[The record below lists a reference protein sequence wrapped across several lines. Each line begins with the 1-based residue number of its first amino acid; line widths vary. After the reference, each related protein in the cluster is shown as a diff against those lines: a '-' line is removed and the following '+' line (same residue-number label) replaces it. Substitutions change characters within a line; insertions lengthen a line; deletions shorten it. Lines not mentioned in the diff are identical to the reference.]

1 MCLSH
6 WHIFLKPH
14 YFGLGV
20 ICVGLLFWA
29 NIFMNQESIFGYKS
43 IHDELYVA
51 KYTVNSDTTSSTHCQ
66 FINKSFAN
74 WH

>member
-6 WHIFLKPH
+6 RHIFLKPH

-20 ICVGLLFWA
+20 IFVGLLFWA
-29 NIFMNQESIFGYKS
+29 NIFMKQESIFGYKF

-51 KYTVNSDTTSSTHCQ
+51 EYTVNSETTPSTHCQ